1 MKQWFKLVGS
11 AICASLLTVTLSTG
25 VFADFDDQEQ
35 DPVDPPM
42 QIVDPVDGDLTPSDD
57 NDGEP
62 ASPSSD
68 DEDPAPGKKAG
79 ADADNDDGDNDDGDN
94 DDGDNDDGDNDD
106 GDNDDGDNDDGGND
120 DGDNGS
126 GDKGKK
132 GGAAAD
138 NDKGDKGDKGDGSG
152 NDGDDNDDAMGDR
165 AAAPNAK
172 AAGDRSATN
181 TDEGGS
187 ETGSESNGTE
197 TMFYQMEDGSYVLLN
212 HDGEEA
218 LNADGDITIL
228 AAGVNH
234 VSSISSTNKIRI
246 AGTGILIVDDF
257 QGTLESLTFTDI
269 YEEGSVAVFAR
280 QADSYYHMLNGRVPG
295 ILDEDYLIKD
305 YTLIM
310 PENTKLLLC
319 GTGAT
324 LQEDN
329 TVLYYH
335 GTDHDVRSQN
345 TMSFVETTGNLTI
358 DSGASL
364 VVSQGASI
372 ILQNLRS
379 VGGTNT
385 YDGIRYPTLNTEN
398 GGTLVVDGTVGD
410 GGFVNING
418 DAGALSGNGS
428 VTAHRIS
435 VTDPG
440 NVNGSS
446 VTLSAS
452 ELRLNGSGSYD
463 DLHVSNST
471 VYISSDSVSFD
482 GLNTSGDTTFI
493 LSDGCAFDLERV
505 DGSLTLHLNQ
515 SYGSESF
522 SNSLSSISGYVQG
535 SGTINLY
542 AGIYALN
549 SAMTLDGV
557 TISDGSAALVY
568 DYAGLCGTSLTPLRI
583 QPQNA
588 PVPAATNDGGAEI
601 AVVSSRIFENIH
613 HVNSISFDGALGSAT
628 VKAVRNTSGRLILN
642 LNDVKT
648 AAETLGDGN
657 YIVELLHKDRYGNF
671 STSFYKTANL
681 SGTIYADDICLIRI
695 TFPLVSHGSDPAT
708 SPTQTGFTF
717 TGSGILGG
725 SGAGSVNYGS
735 TNADPVDPA
744 EPDPD
749 EPDPDEPDP
758 DEPDPDEPE
767 PDEPDPDEP
776 DPDEPDPDEPDP
788 DEPDNEGASELW
800 IEDAEKGCY
809 VLLASEGEKT
819 LAELGGKTTVS
830 LHYSRP
836 AKYAGKQLYAVF
848 VTEDGTLKAFRATYE
863 ELSQTLFF
871 GADCLGRFVI
881 VGFDFDGVEFSEEFY
896 RALLALSELAPL
908 L

>member
-1 MKQWFKLVGS
+1 
-11 AICASLLTVTLSTG
+11 
-25 VFADFDDQEQ
+25 
-35 DPVDPPM
+35 
-42 QIVDPVDGDLTPSDD
+42 
-57 NDGEP
+57 
-62 ASPSSD
+62 
-68 DEDPAPGKKAG
+68 
-79 ADADNDDGDNDDGDN
+79 
-94 DDGDNDDGDNDD
+94 
-106 GDNDDGDNDDGGND
+106 
-120 DGDNGS
+120 
-126 GDKGKK
+126 
-132 GGAAAD
+132 
-138 NDKGDKGDKGDGSG
+138 
-152 NDGDDNDDAMGDR
+152 MGDR

-172 AAGDRSATN
+172 AAGNRSATN

-197 TMFYQMEDGSYVLLN
+197 SMFYQMEDGSYVLLN

-234 VSSISSTNKIRI
+234 LSSISGTNKIRI

-269 YEEGSVAVFAR
+269 YEEGSVAVFAK

-335 GTDHDVRSQN
+335 GTDHGISSSN
-345 TMSFVETTGNLTI
+345 TMSYIETTGNLTI
-358 DSGASL
+358 GSGASL
-364 VVSQGASI
+364 VVGEGASI

-379 VGGTNT
+379 VGGTDT
-385 YDGIRYPTLNTEN
+385 FDGIRYPTLNTEN
-398 GGTLVVDGTVGD
+398 GGTLVVNGTVGD
-410 GGFVNING
+410 GGFVNIDG
-418 DAGALSGNGS
+418 GAGALSGSGS
-428 VTAHRIS
+428 VTAHRIT

-440 NVNGSS
+440 NVNGSA

-452 ELRLNGSGSYD
+452 ELRLSGSGSYG
-463 DLHVSNST
+463 DLHISDST
-471 VYISSDSVSFD
+471 VYVSSGPVSFD
-482 GLNTSGDTTFI
+482 GLNTSGNTTFI
-493 LSDGCAFDLERV
+493 LSDQCAFDLDRV
-505 DGSLTLHLNQ
+505 EGSLTLHLNQ
-515 SYGSESF
+515 KYGSESF
-522 SNSLSSISGYVQG
+522 SDALSSVSGHVQG
-535 SGTINLY
+535 SGTIDLY

-549 SAMTLDGV
+549 SSLTLDGV
-557 TISDGSAALVY
+557 TISDGSAAIVY
-568 DYAGLCGTSLTPLRI
+568 DYAGLCETSLTPLRI

-588 PVPAATNDGGAEI
+588 PVPAATSDGGVEI
-601 AVVSSRIFENIH
+601 AVVSSRIYETIH
-613 HVNSISFDGALGSAT
+613 HVNSISFGGALGSAT
-628 VKAVRNTSGRLILN
+628 VKAVRNTSGRLVLN
-642 LNDVKT
+642 LNDLKT
-648 AAETLGDGN
+648 VAATLDDSG

-671 STSFYKTANL
+671 STSFYKMADLT
-681 SGTIYADDICLIRI
+681 GTVYADDICLIRF
-695 TFPLVSHGSDPAT
+695 TFPVVAMGCDPAT

-735 TNADPVDPA
+735 TDLDPVDPSA
-744 EPDPD
+744 PDPDEPDPD

-758 DEPDPDEPE
+758 DEPDPDEPD
-767 PDEPDPDEP
+767 PDDPDPDEP
-776 DPDEPDPDEPDP
+776 DPDEPDPDDPDT

-819 LAELGGKTTVS
+819 LAEHGGKATVS
-830 LHYSRP
+830 MRYSLP
-836 AKYAGKQLYAVF
+836 AQYAGKPLYAVF
-848 VTEDGTLKAFRATYE
+848 LTEDGTLKAFRATYE

-896 RALLALSELAPL
+896 RALLALSDLAPL